1 MNQVLYRKYR
11 SRSFDEVI
19 GQETVVSIL
28 RESILKGSVSHA
40 YLFCGPR
47 GTGKTSI
54 ARILSRAVNCENF
67 EKKNDVCNECRNC
80 LSIINEET
88 LDIIEMDAASNRGI
102 EEIRNLKD
110 SINYLPT
117 TLKKKV
123 YIIDEAHMLTKEAFN
138 ALLKTLEEPPAHVV
152 FILATTEAH
161 KLPIT
166 ILSRVQRYDFRLA
179 TKDEMV
185 KKLKFIL
192 KEEGKKAKDDV
203 WDVIYAKSGGSFRDA
218 ESLLGKVISNTESKE
233 LDKEYIYKVLGIY
246 SDDEVE
252 SFINALLQRD
262 SKGFLKHLNSLKN
275 LSGNINTLIDQVLQ
289 SLKEKLVE
297 QTEKGEPINKITEIV
312 NLLIKIKR
320 DIKDFDDKKMVLELE
335 VLSFFNNSSKPAL
348 NNAKSIDSKSF
359 KSENKDEKKNVTVA
373 QERIISTEDEEPAI
387 SSSVSTDASL
397 AEKIA
402 YHSLIT
408 LPRLK
413 AIILN
418 SDVQIE
424 NGALVFYNQY
434 KFNVNFLKKSEIS
447 QLLNQIVKEIDS
459 SLTSI
464 DFRVGGNSNLDVKI
478 SDDQSETFE
487 VQVSSSS
494 DNEISSVNKSDVLE
508 DNSEIIENLL

>member
-335 VLSFFNNSSKPAL
+335 VLS
-348 NNAKSIDSKSF
+348 
-359 KSENKDEKKNVTVA
+359 
-373 QERIISTEDEEPAI
+373 
-387 SSSVSTDASL
+387 
-397 AEKIA
+397 
-402 YHSLIT
+402 
-408 LPRLK
+408 
-413 AIILN
+413 
-418 SDVQIE
+418 
-424 NGALVFYNQY
+424 
-434 KFNVNFLKKSEIS
+434 
-447 QLLNQIVKEIDS
+447 
-459 SLTSI
+459 
-464 DFRVGGNSNLDVKI
+464 
-478 SDDQSETFE
+478 
-487 VQVSSSS
+487 
-494 DNEISSVNKSDVLE
+494 
-508 DNSEIIENLL
+508 